1 MSPPRSGR
9 GASRPAARPAPARG
23 GRVLVQSPRSDI
35 YVAMLGVAL
44 GAMILGCLLLA
55 LKLNEYGFELKAS
68 ALTPAP
74 GAALVEFSEK
84 SDTVRL

>member
-1 MSPPRSGR
+1 
-9 GASRPAARPAPARG
+9 
-23 GRVLVQSPRSDI
+23 
-35 YVAMLGVAL
+35 MLGVAL